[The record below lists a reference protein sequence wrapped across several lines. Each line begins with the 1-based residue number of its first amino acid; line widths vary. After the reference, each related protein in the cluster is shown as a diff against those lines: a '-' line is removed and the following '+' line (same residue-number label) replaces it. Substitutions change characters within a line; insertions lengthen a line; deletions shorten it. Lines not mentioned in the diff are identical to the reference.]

1 MNKIEMIVEC
11 TPTGYS
17 AYAAKY
23 PVATTGKDLHQLKG
37 NILEALNLYFEEQG
51 KIISDEN
58 IKITIDLPQFFKH
71 HKVINVEALSERI
84 GMNQE
89 LLLQYIKGLKKPT
102 TIQTEKILRGIQKI
116 GQELA
121 EISFLF

>member
-1 MNKIEMIVEC
+1 MIVEC
-11 TPTGYS
+11 TTTGYS
-17 AYAAKY
+17 SYAVKY
-23 PVATTGKDLHQLKG
+23 PVATTGRDLHQLKD
-37 NILEALNLYFEEQG
+37 NILEALNLYFEESG
-51 KIISDEN
+51 KTVSDAD
-58 IKITIDLPQFFKH
+58 IKITIDLPQFFEY

-89 LLLQYIKGLKKPT
+89 LLSKYIKGLKKPSAS
-102 TIQTEKILRGIQKI
+102 QTERILKGIQKI

>member
-11 TPTGYS
+11 TSTGYS
-17 AYAAKY
+17 SYSAKY
-23 PVATTGKDLHQLKG
+23 PVATTGKDLHHLKA
-37 NILEALNLYFEEQG
+37 NIIEALNVYFEEEG
-51 KIISDEN
+51 KLITDED
-58 IKITIDLPQFFKH
+58 IKITIDLPQFFEY

-89 LLLQYIKGLKKPT
+89 LLMSYIKGVKKPSAN
-102 TIQTEKILRGIQKI
+102 QTEKILKGIQKI